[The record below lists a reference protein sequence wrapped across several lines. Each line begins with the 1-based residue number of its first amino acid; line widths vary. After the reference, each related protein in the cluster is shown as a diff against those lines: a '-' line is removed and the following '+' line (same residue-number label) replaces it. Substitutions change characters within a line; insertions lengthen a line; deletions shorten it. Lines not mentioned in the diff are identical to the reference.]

1 MITTTFAA
9 VALSA
14 VLGTGAVAQPTWQ
27 TDYSK
32 AIAAA
37 AAEQK
42 PVAVFIGHGT
52 AGYKKLVGGEIS
64 TEAGT
69 LLAKSYVCM
78 YVNTDTPA
86 GKTLASRFD
95 MNQGVILSCKGGSVQ
110 ALRYGGTVSPT
121 NLTTY
126 LSKYSDAK
134 TIATTETAG
143 SAAIPATT
151 IYGGCPN
158 GRCPNAAYTPIYS
171 SCPNGNCPFVR

>member
-14 VLGTGAVAQPTWQ
+14 VLGTGAISQPAWQ

-37 AAEQK
+37 AAEHK
-42 PVAVFIGHGT
+42 PVAVFIGHGE
-52 AGYKKLVGGEIS
+52 AGYKQLVGGEIPK
-64 TEAGT
+64 EAGQ
-69 LLAKSYVCM
+69 LLAKSFVCM
-78 YVNTDTPA
+78 YVNTDTAA
-86 GKTLASRFD
+86 GKNLASRFD
-95 MNQGVILSCKGGSVQ
+95 MTQGVVISCKGGSVQ
-110 ALRYGGTVSPT
+110 ALRYGGKVAPAS
-121 NLTTY
+121 LTSY
-126 LSKYSDAK
+126 LTKYSDAK
-134 TIATTETAG
+134 TVTTTETAG
-143 SAAIPATT
+143 QAAVPAT